1 METFIILATRYSDVM
16 ATKTRADTVVES
28 FKTTL
33 GDNGM
38 YDSNGFGSA
47 VNTAEIALT
56 SDDNTVCI
64 IDSEITTLGYVDIG
78 DVYHPDTYTH
88 VTVETSDGDTYEAV
102 KVTNGDNSFYYQREY
117 ISNIADI
124 LETDI
129 DTVESMLMTDLS
141 RGVFVAVINP
151 DNIPVKFVVAPL
163 INVTEKNEIEA

>member
-1 METFIILATRYSDVM
+1 MKTFITLATRYSDVM
-16 ATKTRADTVVES
+16 VETTGDTVVES

-47 VNTAEIALT
+47 VNTADIAIT

-102 KVTNGDNSFYYQREY
+102 KVTNGDNSFYYQHEF
-117 ISNIADI
+117 ISHIADI